1 MTAATPLTVQEVDQ
15 EIRVYEVHTKF
26 KCEQRE
32 GSNNVD
38 STGSGSRNRDVRGAY
53 KIQV

>member
-32 GSNNVD
+32 GSNTVD
-38 STGSGSRNRDVRGAY
+38 STGSGSRNKDVRGAY